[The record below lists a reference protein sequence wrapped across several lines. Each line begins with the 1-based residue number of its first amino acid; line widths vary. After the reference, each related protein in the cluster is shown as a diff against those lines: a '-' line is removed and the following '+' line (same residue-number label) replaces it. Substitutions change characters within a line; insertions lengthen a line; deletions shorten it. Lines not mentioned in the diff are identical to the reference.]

1 MTDSWVTLLVFIKKK
16 FILAQIFSLFY
27 EFSTSVIEA
36 VVGELHSNFFQILF
50 LN

>member
-1 MTDSWVTLLVFIKKK
+1 MTDSSVTLLVFIHKK

-36 VVGELHSNFFQILF
+36 VVGVNFILIF
-50 LN
+50 FRFFF